1 MWEGK
6 FFVELRQMFGACSS
20 VQNFDVVANT
30 IKTLAKL
37 QCSIPNRFV
46 LRQLDDT
53 PIVAPAGS
61 GWCED
66 FLKSYQDLCKEIG
79 LELASEC
86 PKFDKSFGTTKLG
99 KVLGIWFNTESMC
112 WRLPEEK
119 RIATLQSIIEV
130 EIKENPT
137 LLQFQSLLGRLNVIS
152 TMCPF
157 MSIFKPNLN
166 KHLSKLLK
174 GYTVKLT
181 RKTMDDLRVWKNLLS
196 HPCQWIPICPEKSDP
211 PLATYTFTT
220 DAAGFADN
228 STWKDN
234 IGFGAVGENADGDT
248 IFGYQAWWPRE
259 FIATATDNKGKRFGN
274 KTATLEMIAI
284 ISPLLLIPEK
294 LKGKHIQLKT
304 DNMACVFGLKDGYMK
319 NDEYAS
325 IFIRATLLICAYL
338 GSVIHAE
345 HCHRRTTWAACTADN
360 LTRSSTTTFLEKQ
373 IAGRFSHLKLP
384 ECLMNWLHNP
394 TDDWALATDL
404 LKHVMNK
411 T

>member
-1 MWEGK
+1 
-6 FFVELRQMFGACSS
+6 MFGACSS

-30 IKTLAKL
+30 IKTLAKVH
-37 QCSIPNRFV
+37 CSIPTRFV

-53 PIVAPAGS
+53 PIVAPEGS
-61 GWCED
+61 GWCEE
-66 FLKSYQDLCKEIG
+66 FLESYQDLCKNIG
-79 LELASEC
+79 LELASAC
-86 PKFDKSFGTTKLG
+86 PKFDKSFGPTKLG
-99 KVLGIWFNTESMC
+99 KVLGIWFNTETLC

-119 RIATLQSIIEV
+119 RIATLQSINKV
-130 EIKENPT
+130 EIETSPT

-166 KHLSKLLK
+166 KHLSRLLK
-174 GYTVKLT
+174 GYNVKIT
-181 RKTMDDLRVWKNLLS
+181 KKAADDLKVWKNLLS
-196 HPCQWIPICPEKSDP
+196 HPCQWIPICPETTEP

-228 STWKDN
+228 STWKDK
-234 IGFGAVGENADGDT
+234 IGIGAVGENTEGDT
-248 IFGYQAWWPRE
+248 IFGYQAWWPKE
-259 FIATATDNKGKRFGN
+259 FITTATDNKGKRFGN

-304 DNMACVFGLKDGYMK
+304 DSMSCVFGLKDGYMK

-325 IFIRATLLICAYL
+325 ILIRATYLICAYL
-338 GSVIHAE
+338 GSVLHVE
-345 HCHRRTTWAACTADN
+345 HCHRRSTWAACTGDN
-360 LTRSSTTTFLEKQ
+360 LTRKSTTTFLEEQ
-373 IAGRFSHLKLP
+373 IVGHFSHLTLP
-384 ECLMNWLHNP
+384 ETLTNWLHYP

-411 T
+411 L